1 MDDQERMLE
10 QGPREAPE
18 PLTAEAMSGGQAPA
32 APVAPVVPDA
42 SAEPRPES
50 RPRQRPAGPMS
61 LVRLI
66 PLVLVGLLVGLRAL
80 GVGGPARIVVV
91 AAIALVGLLGYLR
104 RRNR

>member
-1 MDDQERMLE
+1 MDDPERMLSG
-10 QGPREAPE
+10 GPREAPE
-18 PLTAEAMSGGQAPA
+18 PLTAEAMSAGEAPST
-32 APVAPVVPDA
+32 PVVPDA
-42 SAEPRPES
+42 PTGSQPEP
-50 RPRQRPAGPMS
+50 RPRQRSARPTS
-61 LVRLI
+61 LLRLV